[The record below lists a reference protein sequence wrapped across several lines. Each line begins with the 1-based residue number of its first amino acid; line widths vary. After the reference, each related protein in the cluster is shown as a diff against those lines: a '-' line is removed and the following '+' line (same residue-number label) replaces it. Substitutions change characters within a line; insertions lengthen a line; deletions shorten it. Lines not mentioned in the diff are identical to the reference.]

1 MTLVMQVY
9 NYSLKVGKRQLFKNV
24 NIEFE
29 KGHINHILGDNGV
42 GKSCFAKSTI
52 GLFNYTGNIKTM
64 SPVCVIGSYTGIP
77 QDLKLLDVV
86 HALKLKF
93 DNDYIE
99 YLFTLL
105 NMANIPND
113 ICISNMS
120 DGQKQKIKLLSF
132 LSSAPEVIILDEFT
146 SALDKTSTL
155 DIYEF
160 FNKYIDDKKVII
172 NITHNLTDLERMPG
186 NYYYINNMQISKIA
200 DKQTIFDL
208 YIK

>member
-1 MTLVMQVY
+1 MQVY

-29 KGHINHILGDNGV
+29 KGH
-42 GKSCFAKSTI
+42 I